1 MTQTPDD
8 KFEIIFEFILDAL
21 ERKSIVNKYDI
32 SYQFAKLFQ
41 IPLTLHP
48 PLPLPTIL
56 ISAFSIRACVH
67 AWDGEERVSWNGG
80 GGGGLDRHYRNET
93 VQFKTR

>member
-1 MTQTPDD
+1 MTQAPDD
-8 KFEIIFEFILDAL
+8 TFEIIFEFFLDAL
-21 ERKSIVNKYDI
+21 ERKSIVNKYDM

-41 IPLTLHP
+41 IPLTPLP

-56 ISAFSIRACVH
+56 ISAFSIRACVR

-80 GGGGLDRHYRNET
+80 GGG
-93 VQFKTR
+93 

>member
-32 SYQFAKLFQ
+32 SYQFASCFKYLL
-41 IPLTLHP
+41 PSTH

-56 ISAFSIRACVH
+56 ISAFSIRVCVH

-80 GGGGLDRHYRNET
+80 GGGRQTLSERNSS
-93 VQFKTR
+93 V